1 MLSKGSSTKRAKERN
16 TGNVASFFSVLS
28 RATYRV
34 CKCAAALMSSLL
46 LTRHYVFHLMLV

>member
-1 MLSKGSSTKRAKERN
+1 MLSKGSTKRAKERN

-34 CKCAAALMSSLL
+34 GSAAALMSSLL